1 MSLPVEAKTKQSGRA
16 LAGAFAALCVL
27 TVAELLV
34 VGSGSGSGAGR
45 SVRVVALVG
54 LLITKAGVVLSFFL
68 RASARPR
75 AAALTLAAI
84 VMAVGFAVVLLLEA
98 GFLAR
103 AAAGGAP

>member
-1 MSLPVEAKTKQSGRA
+1 MSLSVEAKTKQSGRA
-16 LAGAFAALCVL
+16 LASAFAALCVL
-27 TVAELLV
+27 TVAELV
-34 VGSGSGSGAGR
+34 VVGSGAGR
-45 SVRVVALVG
+45 SARVVALVG
-54 LLITKAGVVLSFFL
+54 LLITKVGVVLSFFL
-68 RASARPR
+68 RAAARPR